1 MSRFF
6 KKSLDIY
13 PDLWYYNYRKR
24 KEIKKGDNK
33 MKPAYNVRIWNF
45 GDVVLLTWENYAFG
59 KHEHK
64 ARSEREA
71 LDWLAVDGWE
81 IKTFYKKK

>member
-1 MSRFF
+1 
-6 KKSLDIY
+6 
-13 PDLWYYNYRKR
+13 
-24 KEIKKGDNK
+24 

-45 GDVVLLTWENYAFG
+45 GDAVLLTWENYAFG
-59 KHEHK
+59 EHKHK

-71 LDWLAVDGWE
+71 LDWLAADGWE

>member
-1 MSRFF
+1 
-6 KKSLDIY
+6 
-13 PDLWYYNYRKR
+13 
-24 KEIKKGDNK
+24 

-64 ARSEREA
+64 AHSEREA
-71 LDWLAVDGWE
+71 LDWLAADGWE